1 MFKTLEAKLIATYAL
16 VIALSLT
23 VAGVA
28 TVAVVNAIQVAAA
41 ERFLHGEAT
50 VIARG
55 IEWWLDLGRPLT
67 QVRAQLQSQ
76 IGGTQHL
83 FWLDADGRVIAHVR
97 PPGETLNLEGQ
108 FLTNLPPRPA
118 VTPAPTGAPGR
129 RPIIPRL
136 PVGPV
141 NRIDLGPRT
150 LVYAIVA
157 MPRGAQ
163 PSAEVRPGVPAYVGL
178 AQPVNE
184 LAAWPVVAWPLA
196 LIGLLAFAL
205 TSLLG
210 VWLARSITGPL
221 RQMTRASEAMAQGD
235 YAQTIDVHG
244 DDEVA
249 RLGQAFNA
257 MSHEVDRAHRMQ
269 RDFVVNVSH
278 DLKTPLTSIQG
289 FAQAMTDGSLHGV
302 ADYQRAGGIIHA
314 EAERMRR
321 LIAQLIELARL
332 QGGVDALAHAPVDVL
347 SLLHSAG
354 RLAGERATAAGLTFE
369 TELPAALPTVT
380 GDAARLEQ
388 VVANVLDNA
397 LKYTPRGGRVTLRA
411 GTAAGGVAVSVSD
424 SGPGIP
430 AEEQARVFERFF
442 RGDRARAG
450 DGGSGLGLAIA
461 REIVEAHGGRIEV
474 ASAPGEGT
482 TLRVWLPTG
491 GGAQA
496 DEGPRT
502 KDR

>member
-1 MFKTLEAKLIATYAL
+1 MFKSLEAKLIATYAL
-16 VIALSLT
+16 VIALSLA

-41 ERFLHGEAT
+41 ERFLRGEAT

-55 IEWWLDLGRPLT
+55 IEVWLDLGRPLA
-67 QVRAQLQSQ
+67 QVGAQLQSQ
-76 IGGTQHL
+76 LGGTQHL

-108 FLTNLPPRPA
+108 ILTNLPPRPA
-118 VTPAPTGAPGR
+118 IAPVPTGAPNR
-129 RPIIPRL
+129 RPSIPR
-136 PVGPV
+136 PPAGFV

-157 MPRGAQ
+157 IPQAAPPGA
-163 PSAEVRPGVPAYVGL
+163 ERRPGAPAYVGL

-184 LAAWPVVAWPLA
+184 LAAWPAVAWPLVV
-196 LIGLLAFAL
+196 IGLVVFAL

-221 RQMTRASEAMAQGD
+221 RQMTAASEAMARGD
-235 YAQTIDVHG
+235 YAQTIHVQG

-289 FAQAMTDGSLHGV
+289 FAQAMTDGSLHSV
-302 ADYQRAGGIIHA
+302 EDYERAGGIIHT

-332 QGGVDALAHAPVDVL
+332 QGGVDALAHEPVEAL
-347 SLLHSAG
+347 PLLHSAA
-354 RLAGERATAAGLTFE
+354 RLAAERAAAAGVVFE
-369 TELPAALPTVT
+369 AELPATLPRVT
-380 GDAARLEQ
+380 GDAARLER
-388 VVANVLDNA
+388 VIANLLDNA
-397 LKYTPRGGRVTLRA
+397 LKYTPQGGRVTLRA
-411 GTAAGGVAVSVSD
+411 ATAPGGVTFSVSD
-424 SGPGIP
+424 TGPGIP
-430 AEEQARVFERFF
+430 AEEQARVFERFY

-450 DGGSGLGLAIA
+450 DGGSGLGLAIT
-461 REIVEAHGGRIEV
+461 REIVEAHGGHIEV
-474 ASAPGEGT
+474 SSAPGAGA
-482 TLRVWLPTG
+482 TLRVWLPSAG
-491 GGAQA
+491 EA
-496 DEGPRT
+496 
-502 KDR
+502 